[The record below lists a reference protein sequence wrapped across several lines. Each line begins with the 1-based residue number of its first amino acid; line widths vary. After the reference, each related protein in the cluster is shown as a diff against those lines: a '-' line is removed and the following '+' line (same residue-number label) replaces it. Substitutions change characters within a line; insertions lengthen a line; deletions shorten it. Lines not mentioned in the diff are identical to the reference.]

1 MKMGY
6 CPRCGENST
15 LGSAP
20 NLAGERR
27 QPLRIDAN
35 SNIVSLPPLAD
46 GDAIQYG
53 GMRFRV
59 ERTDDDIL
67 LWAIE

>member
-1 MKMGY
+1 MGY

-20 NLAGERR
+20 SLVGKRR
-27 QPLRIDAN
+27 QPLLIDVN
-35 SNIVSLPPLAD
+35 SNIVSLPPTAD
-46 GDAIQYG
+46 GEAIYYG

-59 ERTDDDIL
+59 EHSGDKLL